1 MEKVISIKIISI
13 DLFRTLIDVGPNIEM
28 IMQAF
33 LRKNVPSEKSNKYY
47 LRADE
52 ILWRRWDAAGI
63 DDKHF
68 KSVRTIL
75 EDTYAELFNEVN
87 LDYNPKL
94 LADTMIEGHKIYNVF
109 SDAKPFLE
117 KIGQTY
123 PVCLATDADIEMVK
137 NVQELYQFDSV
148 FISEELQL
156 YKLNPR
162 FFNHIIAYYNVLP
175 ENILHIGDSKSD
187 IIAPKQ
193 LGIQTCWL
201 NRYNHKWNQVIK
213 PDFEV
218 NSLLEIPDMMD

>member
-1 MEKVISIKIISI
+1 MGKVTKIKIVSI
-13 DLFRTLIDVGPNIEM
+13 DLFRTLIDVGPNIEI

-33 LRKNVPSEKSNKYY
+33 LSKNVPSEKSKIYY

-52 ILWRRWDAAGI
+52 ILWKRWDAAGV

-75 EDTYAELFNEVN
+75 EDTYTELFNEIN
-87 LDYNPKL
+87 LEYDPKL
-94 LADTMIEGHKIYNVF
+94 LADMMIEGHKIYNVF

-123 PVCLATDADIEMVK
+123 PVCLSTDADIEMVEK
-137 NVQELYQFDSV
+137 VQELYQFDSV

-156 YKLNPR
+156 YKLNPG
-162 FFNHIIAYYNVLP
+162 FFNHIIAHYNVLP

-187 IIAPKQ
+187 IVAPKQ

-201 NRYNHKWNQVIK
+201 NRDNHKWEHFVK

-218 NSLLEIPDMMD
+218 KSLLEILDILD